1 MMNQH
6 ELEQLVDDYQRLFYK
21 VLRRCSIFP
30 GQNDFEDYLQEL
42 RILFFLRAK
51 KYATRGQFEAE
62 NNISYLFRYLLWYVI
77 DEKRKEQK
85 AVEQVQ
91 DEFLLEIQVNETDY
105 ETIAELAEFETFY
118 RQLKPKDQQK
128 VVALLTDHDITRQKR
143 SRYRKY
149 FRDKFQFFSKKV

>member
-1 MMNQH
+1 MNQH

-51 KYATRGQFEAE
+51 KYATRGQFEVE

-85 AVEQVQ
+85 AVTQVQ
-91 DEFLLEIQVNETDY
+91 DEFLLEIQVDETDY

>member
-1 MMNQH
+1 MNQH

-51 KYATRGQFEAE
+51 KYATREQFEVE

-91 DEFLLEIQVNETDY
+91 DEFLLEIQVDETDY

>member
-1 MMNQH
+1 MNQH

-42 RILFFLRAK
+42 QILFFLRAK

-91 DEFLLEIQVNETDY
+91 DEFLLEIQVDETDY

-143 SRYRKY
+143 SLYRKY